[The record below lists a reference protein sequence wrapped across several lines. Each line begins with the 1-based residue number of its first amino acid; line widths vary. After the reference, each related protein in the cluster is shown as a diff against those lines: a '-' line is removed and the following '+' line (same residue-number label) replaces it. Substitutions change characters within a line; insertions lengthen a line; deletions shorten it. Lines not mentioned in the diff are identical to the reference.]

1 MKSYKS
7 ITERVYIYGKKYK
20 LYTMTTFA
28 YTILYV
34 QNVVKTVEFYEKAF
48 GLERKFIAPENSY
61 AELKSGNT
69 TLSFA
74 SIAFANSNFSSGFVE
89 SSLKAKPFGME
100 IGFTTENVAETI
112 ENAVSAGG
120 TLVQEAKSKP
130 WGQIVGYIRDLDGF
144 LVEICTP
151 MED

>member
-1 MKSYKS
+1 MAA
-7 ITERVYIYGKKYK
+7 
-20 LYTMTTFA
+20 FA

-34 QNVVKTVEFYEKAF
+34 HDVVKTVEFYEKAF
-48 GLERKFIAPENSY
+48 GLERKFIAPENIY

-74 SIAFANSNFSSGFVE
+74 SIDFANSNLPDGFTE

-100 IGFTTENVAETI
+100 IGFTTENVAEMI
-112 ENAVSAGG
+112 EKAVSAGG
-120 TLVQEAKSKP
+120 MLVQEAKSKP
-130 WGQIVGYIRDLDGF
+130 WGQVVGYIRDLDGF

-151 MED
+151 MAD